1 MEFDIPKQTS
11 SIIKVIGVGG
21 GGSNAVNHMFRQ
33 GIQGVDFIVCNTDQ
47 QDLDKS
53 PVPIKVQLGLTL
65 TEGRGAGSKP
75 EVGRNAAIEDIDK
88 IKELLGNQTKMVFVT
103 AGMGGG
109 TGTGAAPIIAK
120 TAKEMGILTVGIVT
134 IPFKFEGRRRL
145 KYAEEGIKEMR
156 QSVDTLLIINNERI
170 REIHNNLTISNA
182 FAEADNV
189 LTTAAKGIA
198 ELITVTGYM
207 NVDFEDVRTVMQDSG
222 VALMGSA
229 SAEGENRALKA
240 VQNALNSPLLNDNN
254 IAGANYILLNI
265 TYGTNEITMDEISEI
280 TDYIQDEAGNTA
292 DVIWGHGL
300 DESLGDKINVTII
313 ATGFQP
319 HAELD
324 IPGHSTNE
332 PERITLTEEKQPS
345 HATENTS
352 RQPRNSPENSS
363 GKEEPEFEIKEKKM
377 LSIQKEEVEPA
388 PSENN
393 SPDSPVEKI
402 DLFADEP
409 AKETAN
415 PVQANIFD
423 VTDNNINTDSDTENE
438 EQAKKEYKPWE
449 EIQVKKEEEK
459 QTSGETNPT
468 SNAKTF
474 EERLKTLR
482 DITGKLRSPSGIT
495 ELEKEP
501 AFKRRLGNIDEPPHS
516 SEENVSRYSL
526 DDEEEKKGGLSD
538 NNSFFYDNVD

>member
-1 MEFDIPKQTS
+1 
-11 SIIKVIGVGG
+11 
-21 GGSNAVNHMFRQ
+21 
-33 GIQGVDFIVCNTDQ
+33 
-47 QDLDKS
+47 
-53 PVPIKVQLGLTL
+53 
-65 TEGRGAGSKP
+65 
-75 EVGRNAAIEDIDK
+75 
-88 IKELLGNQTKMVFVT
+88 
-103 AGMGGG
+103 
-109 TGTGAAPIIAK
+109 
-120 TAKEMGILTVGIVT
+120 
-134 IPFKFEGRRRL
+134 
-145 KYAEEGIKEMR
+145 MR
-156 QSVDTLLIINNERI
+156 ESVDTLLIINNERI

-229 SAEGENRALKA
+229 SAEGENRAIKA

-265 TYGTNEITMDEISEI
+265 TYGNNEITMDEISEI

-319 HAELD
+319 TAELD
-324 IPGHSTNE
+324 IPGHTAKE
-332 PERITLTEEKQPS
+332 PEKVVLTDDSPKSYKPVESDMPVKQAAPS
-345 HATENTS
+345 STD
-352 RQPRNSPENSS
+352 
-363 GKEEPEFEIKEKKM
+363 PEFEIKDKPSSTDKGKETIVSPT
-377 LSIQKEEVEPA
+377 LSDEEIQE
-388 PSENN
+388 
-393 SPDSPVEKI
+393 VEKI
-402 DLFADEP
+402 DLFEEETNDSLTP
-409 AKETAN
+409 KETAT

-423 VTDNNINTDSDTENE
+423 ETSSSVTNSSNETEDK
-438 EQAKKEYKPWE
+438 EQTKKEYKPWE

-459 QTSGETNPT
+459 QILGEAKPT
-468 SNAKTF
+468 ESTKTF

-501 AFKRRLGNIDEPPHS
+501 AFKRRLGNIEEPPHS

-538 NNSFFYDNVD
+538 SNSFFYDNVD